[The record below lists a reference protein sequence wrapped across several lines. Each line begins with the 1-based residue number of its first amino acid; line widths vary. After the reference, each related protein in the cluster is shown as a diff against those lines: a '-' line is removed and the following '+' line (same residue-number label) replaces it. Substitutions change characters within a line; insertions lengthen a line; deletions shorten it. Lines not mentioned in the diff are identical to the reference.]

1 MKEALVRLI
10 DLQKA
15 DKAATLAGKKR
26 AEIDSKLKEAEKLLA
41 GVKLEEEAAHKI
53 AQETKAALHRHEM
66 ELKEREAR
74 ITALNGKLGGAT
86 SNKEYQ
92 SILTE
97 VATIKAEN
105 GKIEERIL
113 VAMDEVEAK
122 DKLWEAAKAKTRE
135 TEGIVRTIGFLTTQ
149 IETLRHEQVTI
160 PNAVIVGNVT
170 RNYSRLKDQGGLRVP
185 AKLSIGYDVPWRQV
199 RAMLQLAAER
209 TSNVLRDPPP
219 RILQTALLDHAVEYT
234 MLVTI
239 AEPTLRP
246 LVLTELHANILDAF
260 NEQGVQIM
268 SPVYEADPAAPK
280 VVAREDWFRTP
291 APPASSP

>member
-135 TEGIVRTIGFLTTQ
+135 TEGIVRNANADVERRRAEFDAEVAAAKTERDGIAASIPAEALKAYERIRNGNRTTG
-149 IETLRHEQVTI
+149 I
-160 PNAVIVGNVT
+160 AVVEVHGDYCQGCQMEIT
-170 RNYSRLKDQGGLRVP
+170 PQQYSD
-185 AKLSIGYDVPWRQV
+185 
-199 RAMLQLAAER
+199 
-209 TSNVLRDPPP
+209 
-219 RILQTALLDHAVEYT
+219 
-234 MLVTI
+234 LVHGKS
-239 AEPTLRP
+239 
-246 LVLTELHANILDAF
+246 LVLCRSC
-260 NEQGVQIM
+260 QRIM
-268 SPVYEADPAAPK
+268 VLQS
-280 VVAREDWFRTP
+280 
-291 APPASSP
+291 